1 MFRQEENQLSGF
13 ARAKNYLIDR
23 LGSEVSS
30 VEKNQSLERLKQIE
44 QELGP
49 VVELYPM
56 WHPLV
61 SHYENDHA
69 PTTLP
74 KKENGYFGLDHTIY
88 FRNGFITCPYV
99 EPEKVLESVER
110 LPHKAI
116 ASISAELITDVHFYQ
131 KSAHPVLVKCNWSIR
146 PNATSDFIDASVAVP
161 LMLEQLLRGW
171 HESRYDESWDFMQ
184 SFLLGQPHGAT
195 SSHFINRQ
203 TGTVLRKLYKEI
215 VNTGMYGSY

>member
-1 MFRQEENQLSGF
+1 MLNFIQCGTLSLVIMKTTMLLPHSLKKKMVTSDLTTLF
-13 ARAKNYLIDR
+13 IF
-23 LGSEVSS
+23 EMVSS
-30 VEKNQSLERLKQIE
+30 PVHTLSLK
-44 QELGP
+44 
-49 VVELYPM
+49 
-56 WHPLV
+56 
-61 SHYENDHA
+61 
-69 PTTLP
+69 
-74 KKENGYFGLDHTIY
+74 
-88 FRNGFITCPYV
+88 
-99 EPEKVLESVER
+99 KVLESVER